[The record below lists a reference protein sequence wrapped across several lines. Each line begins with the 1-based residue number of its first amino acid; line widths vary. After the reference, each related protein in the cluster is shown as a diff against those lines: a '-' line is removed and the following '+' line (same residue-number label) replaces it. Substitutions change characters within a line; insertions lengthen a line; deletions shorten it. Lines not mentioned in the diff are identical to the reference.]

1 MPSQA
6 NTSAPS
12 ENAGAGSAQA
22 GPAPSAPVDPADG
35 EKANPEKANP
45 AVEAFHR
52 ISEDAAELKEYA
64 SYYVAAKIDGFRR
77 TLRNL
82 GLYAALG
89 VLGLIAG
96 GAVLAT
102 AAGLIVI
109 GIAEGLTSLFG
120 GRAWLGD
127 IVTGIVVLGAIAGGV
142 WLMMNKLTGSWRS
155 QTMKKYEERK
165 QSQRER
171 FGHDVKQ
178 RVGKGQADGTEK
190 AK

>member
-6 NTSAPS
+6 NSSASS
-12 ENAGAGSAQA
+12 ENAGAGPGDA
-22 GPAPSAPVDPADG
+22 GPAPSAPVDPGAEG
-35 EKANPEKANP
+35 EKANP
-45 AVEAFHR
+45 AVEAFNR
-52 ISEDAAELKEYA
+52 ISQDAAELKEYA

-109 GIAEGLTSLFG
+109 GIAEAFTSLFG

-127 IVTGIVVLGAIAGGV
+127 IVAGIVVLSVIATAV
-142 WLMMNKLTGSWRS
+142 WLMMNKLTGSWHS
-155 QTMKKYEERK
+155 QTLKKYHERK

-171 FGHDVKQ
+171 FGHDVGQ
-178 RVGKGQADGTEK
+178 RAGKGQADGTEK